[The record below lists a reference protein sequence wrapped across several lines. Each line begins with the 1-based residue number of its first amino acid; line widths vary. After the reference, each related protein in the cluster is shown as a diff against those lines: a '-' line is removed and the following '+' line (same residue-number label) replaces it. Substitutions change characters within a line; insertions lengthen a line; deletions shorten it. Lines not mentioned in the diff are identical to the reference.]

1 MRHGEA
7 AHIAGGLDHD
17 RPLTERGRE
26 QADST
31 ASTLKAMDLNIGLM
45 LTSTARRARET
56 GDQVQ
61 GCLGPEGPN
70 SRDQKSSFYY
80 EGLESLVSQ
89 LAEMD
94 SAHRSVIAIGH
105 NPTWSVAAQALTG
118 GFRGLKTGECV
129 VLSADASSWEEAM
142 TDTNWILEAYVSPQ
156 GLL

>member
-1 MRHGEA
+1 MN
-7 AHIAGGLDHD
+7 
-17 RPLTERGRE
+17 
-26 QADST
+26 
-31 ASTLKAMDLNIGLM
+31 LNIGLM
-45 LTSTARRARET
+45 LTSTALRARET

-61 GCLGPEGPN
+61 GCLGPEGPS

-94 SAHRSVIAIGH
+94 SAHRSVIVIGH

-142 TDTNWILEAYVSPQ
+142 TDINWVLEAYVSP
-156 GLL
+156 

>member
-7 AHIAGGLDHD
+7 ANVPGGLDHD
-17 RPLTERGRE
+17 RPLTDRGRL

-31 ASTLKAMDLNIGLM
+31 AEQLTVMGLQLGLM
-45 LTSTARRARET
+45 VTSTALRARET

-61 GCLGPEGPN
+61 GCLGPEGPS

-80 EGLESLVSQ
+80 EGLESLVSL

-129 VLSADASSWEEAM
+129 VLSADASSWQQAM
-142 TDTNWILEAYVSPQ
+142 TDTNWVLEAYVSP
-156 GLL
+156 